1 MTTLTLQYA
10 AHTTKAGYASL
21 QKTLLTTG
29 YLYNLIVQ
37 QRNYASSTH
46 RRQYDR
52 RLTGRDITELA
63 NSEPEF
69 QGLAQKLLT
78 SVEQDV
84 HRGFSA
90 YLDYLSKRK
99 QGIPA
104 PKRGRPK
111 KKNPHHRRTLTVSEP
126 ARQHLTLVNHDHR
139 QMNLYEPL
147 IEWQES
153 HKSRPKGV
161 INIKG
166 LPQIWFEPDDR
177 IPKGEQPREIN
188 ITRTAK
194 RLYVNLVFD
203 VERKWPEPVLNSIG
217 IDPGTVHS
225 LTTSD
230 GEGTIVHH
238 PDHDDRGLLKV
249 KRRLRRKAQRQR
261 DKALKE
267 GRARWVSQKNRK
279 GQMKRRLRWIG
290 PPSKSYLKTLLR
302 LRKVEQSRSDS
313 LKGWQHRL
321 TTDLV
326 NTYQT
331 ICIEDTAIGNLTRST
346 SGTVENPNKRA
357 AQKRGLNRRILA
369 QSWGQFRRLLEYK
382 CLEAG
387 RNFILVPAAYTS
399 QTCSKCDYVDS
410 KNRRS
415 QSRFVCLSCGYEA
428 NADAN
433 AAETIR
439 RRGLEIL
446 GRVDETPQG
455 TLREPPEPPSGAEKA
470 KRSRVKPGP
479 GRARRTTKLRSNDS
493 KESKQLN
500 FEIVYGLG
508 KSSERN
514 KRSRPVRAAP

>member
-1 MTTLTLQYA
+1 MNTITLQYA

-21 QKTLLTTG
+21 EKTLLSAG
-29 YLYNLIVQ
+29 YLYNLIIQ

-69 QGLAQKLLT
+69 QGLSTRLLE
-78 SVEQDV
+78 SVEKDV
-84 HRGFSA
+84 HRAFIA
-90 YLDYLSKRK
+90 HYDYLAKRK

-111 KKNPHHRRTLTVSEP
+111 KRNPHWRRTLTVSEP
-126 ARQHLTLVNHDHR
+126 AVKHLSLRNHDHR

-147 IEWQES
+147 IEWQEN
-153 HKSRPKGV
+153 HTSRPKAV
-161 INIKG
+161 LNIKG
-166 LPQIWFEPDDR
+166 LPHIWFEPGDR

-194 RLYVNLVFD
+194 RLNVNLVFD
-203 VERKWPEPVLNSIG
+203 VERQWPEPLLDSIG
-217 IDPGTVHS
+217 IDLGTVHS

-230 GEGTIVHH
+230 SEGTVVHQPGH
-238 PDHDDRGLLKV
+238 NDEEILKV
-249 KRRLRRKAQRQR
+249 KRRLMRKLQRQR

-279 GQMKRRLRWIG
+279 GQLKRRFRWIG
-290 PPSKSYLKTLLR
+290 TPSKSYLKTLQR
-302 LRKVEQSRSDS
+302 LRKVEQTRSDS

-321 TTDLV
+321 TTELV
-326 NTYQT
+326 KTYKT
-331 ICIEDTAIGNLTRST
+331 ICIEDAAIGNLTGSA
-346 SGTVENPNKRA
+346 SGTVEHPNKRA
-357 AQKRGLNRRILA
+357 AQKRGLNRSILA

-382 CLEAG
+382 CQETG
-387 RNFILVPAAYTS
+387 RNFVLIPAAYTS
-399 QTCSKCDYVDS
+399 QTCSQCTYADA

-415 QSRFVCLSCGYEA
+415 QSVFKCLSCGYEA

-439 RRGLEIL
+439 RQGLEIL
-446 GRVDETPQG
+446 GRADVSPTGD
-455 TLREPPEPPSGAEKA
+455 LREPPEPPPGGEKA

-479 GRARRTTKLRSNDS
+479 GRARRTTKLISNDS

-500 FEIVYGLG
+500 FEIV
-508 KSSERN
+508 
-514 KRSRPVRAAP
+514 

>member
-1 MTTLTLQYA
+1 MTTITLQYA

-21 QKTLLTTG
+21 DQTLLTAAF
-29 YLYNLIVQ
+29 LYNTIIQ

-46 RRQYDR
+46 RHRYNR

-69 QGLAQKLLT
+69 QGLTPKLLE
-78 SVEQDV
+78 SVERDV
-84 HRGFSA
+84 HRAFSA
-90 YLDYLSKRK
+90 HFDYLAKRK

-111 KKNPHHRRTLTVSEP
+111 KKNPHWHRTLTVSEP
-126 ARQHLTLVNHDHR
+126 AVKHLSLRNHDHR

-147 IEWQES
+147 IEWQEN
-153 HKSRPKGV
+153 HTSRPKAV

-166 LPQIWFEPDDR
+166 LPQIRFEPDER
-177 IPKGEQPREIN
+177 LPKGEQPREIN

-194 RLYVNLVFD
+194 RLNVNLVFD
-203 VERKWPEPVLNSIG
+203 VERKWPEPLLDSIG
-217 IDPGTVHS
+217 IDPGTVFS

-230 GEGTIVHH
+230 SDGEIVHH
-238 PDHDDRGLLKV
+238 PDHDDKGLLKL
-249 KRRLRRKAQRQR
+249 KRRLRRKMQRQR
-261 DKALKE
+261 DKALRD
-267 GRARWVSQKNRK
+267 GRARWVTQKNRK
-279 GQMKRRLRWIG
+279 GQLKRRFRWIG
-290 PPSKSYLKTLLR
+290 PPSKSYVKTLLR
-302 LRKVEQSRSDS
+302 LRKVEQTRSDS

-321 TTDLV
+321 TTELV
-326 NTYQT
+326 KTYQT
-331 ICIEDTAIGNLTRST
+331 ICIEDSKIGNMTRSA

-357 AQKRGLNRRILA
+357 AQKRGLNRSILA

-387 RNFILVPAAYTS
+387 RNFIRVPAAYTS

-410 KNRRS
+410 GNRRT
-415 QSRFVCLSCGYEA
+415 QSRFRCLSCGYEA

-439 RRGLEIL
+439 RQGLEIL
-446 GRVDETPQG
+446 GRADVSPTGD
-455 TLREPPEPPSGAEKA
+455 LREPPEPPSGGEKA

-479 GRARRTTKLRSNDS
+479 GRARRTTKLNSNDS
-493 KESKQLN
+493 TESKQLN
-500 FEIVYGLG
+500 FEIV
-508 KSSERN
+508 
-514 KRSRPVRAAP
+514 